1 MGERKGVNKYYPPDF
16 DYKKHGSLD
25 RYHNSHPLRERA
37 RKLKTEGILII
48 RFEMP
53 YNIWCNGCN
62 KHIGMGVRYNAEK
75 KKVGNYYSTIIY
87 KFRMKCHLCPQ
98 YFEIQTDPANCD
110 YVILSGARR
119 KEERWDA
126 KANEQIEMTDHKD
139 KQQLMTDPM
148 YKLEHGVKDKQK
160 LQTVIPTLNEI
171 RDIQQEKRDDYLLN
185 KALRKTFRE
194 QKKKI
199 EKAQESDRK
208 LLLKSSLDIPL
219 LEETEEDKK
228 LSKLIKY
235 NTISTCN
242 TKRDVVR
249 EQIINQ
255 SILPTSSKS
264 RLLQSDKTGKIP
276 DSNLTSKSLGIKVG
290 KRRLKSDNSNLNLP
304 TKRPKSETIT
314 NIKLTQSNDTSTV
327 TCKTG
332 IDNDFS
338 SANNSSAFTDHSTT
352 FVFAKNDS
360 DVIDS
365 ASNLKIF
372 DKNNTIVAN
381 YSSSDNED
389 ET

>member
-126 KANEQIEMTDHKD
+126 KSNEQIEMTDHKD
-139 KQQLMTDPM
+139 KQQLMSNPM

-160 LQTVIPTLNEI
+160 LKSVIPTLTEI
-171 RDIQQEKRDDYLLN
+171 KDIQQEKRDDYLLN

-199 EKAQESDRK
+199 EKAQESDRN
-208 LLLKSSLDIPL
+208 LLIKSSLNIPL
-219 LEETEEDKK
+219 LEETEEDRK

-235 NTISTCN
+235 STITTCN
-242 TKRDVVR
+242 SSKDAVR
-249 EQIINQ
+249 EKIINESIFPASNSKAQLVQ
-255 SILPTSSKS
+255 SHKPG
-264 RLLQSDKTGKIP
+264 KTNEL
-276 DSNLTSKSLGIKVG
+276 NLTSKSLGIKVG
-290 KRRLKSDNSNLNLP
+290 RKRSMSEHFELDLQPKQQKLQNVQKNEAKACSDANAGSAQINVTTKTEASNSDGPESAVVHENFCDA
-304 TKRPKSETIT
+304 SD
-314 NIKLTQSNDTSTV
+314 IKQ
-327 TCKTG
+327 
-332 IDNDFS
+332 
-338 SANNSSAFTDHSTT
+338 NSSNCS
-352 FVFAKNDS
+352 
-360 DVIDS
+360 
-365 ASNLKIF
+365 
-372 DKNNTIVAN
+372 IVAY
-381 YSSSDNED
+381 YSSSDSND